1 VARGS
6 IVATPL
12 IKPSGQ
18 CNEPPSATVT
28 SLSKD
33 CSLRD
38 STKVAYGCCNN
49 SPSRHAQSRNG
60 VLDLGWDQATERIY
74 AIAIIHDSL
83 YIIYVHSHSSIHSSD
98 QHLVN
103 LDAQFTK
110 VLLVPHVLV
119 RVLSLVESED
129 FLVYDGL
136 DVVGF
141 DGEVHRFELESAA
154 DEDAADGAD
163 VVLGGC

>member
-1 VARGS
+1 
-6 IVATPL
+6 
-12 IKPSGQ
+12 
-18 CNEPPSATVT
+18 
-28 SLSKD
+28 
-33 CSLRD
+33 
-38 STKVAYGCCNN
+38 
-49 SPSRHAQSRNG
+49 
-60 VLDLGWDQATERIY
+60 
-74 AIAIIHDSL
+74 
-83 YIIYVHSHSSIHSSD
+83 
-98 QHLVN
+98 
-103 LDAQFTK
+103 

-129 FLVYDGL
+129 LLVDDRL